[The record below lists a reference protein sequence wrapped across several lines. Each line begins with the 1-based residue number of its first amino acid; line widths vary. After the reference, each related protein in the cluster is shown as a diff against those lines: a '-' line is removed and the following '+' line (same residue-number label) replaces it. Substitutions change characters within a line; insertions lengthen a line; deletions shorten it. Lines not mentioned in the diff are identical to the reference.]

1 MSVYNDD
8 EYVEQS
14 ILSILNQTYS
24 NLEFIVIN
32 DGSSDNSIKI
42 IEIYSKLDKRIK
54 CYNQTNQGLTKSLN
68 KGLKLCLGEY
78 IFRQYADDIS
88 DVNRIKSQLDY
99 MVQNDLLL
107 CFSWFNVID
116 EKGKLITP
124 MIFNN
129 SYKRINKNLKNGKN
143 IYAHGSAAFAKYFIL
158 KLDGY
163 PDAYLSEDYQLWKK
177 ICNKTDKVGAT
188 KEILYQLRLRQ
199 SSISKIDRQ
208 HRYYHELHNYLFR
221 NQNRVLLFHNSLNL
235 MKNDKLKFN
244 ELLKLLISF
253 LPVRYGWLFKYL

>member
-1 MSVYNDD
+1 MKKSNQNILVSVLMSVYNDD

-42 IEIYSKLDKRIK
+42 IEKYSKLDKRIK

-78 IFRQYADDIS
+78 IFRQDADDIS

-107 CFSWFNVID
+107 CFSWFNVF
-116 EKGKLITP
+116 L
-124 MIFNN
+124 
-129 SYKRINKNLKNGKN
+129 LW
-143 IYAHGSAAFAKYFIL
+143 SARRSIWSL
-158 KLDGY
+158 PTLD
-163 PDAYLSEDYQLWKK
+163 
-177 ICNKTDKVGAT
+177 V
-188 KEILYQLRLRQ
+188 
-199 SSISKIDRQ
+199 
-208 HRYYHELHNYLFR
+208 
-221 NQNRVLLFHNSLNL
+221 
-235 MKNDKLKFN
+235 
-244 ELLKLLISF
+244 
-253 LPVRYGWLFKYL
+253 